1 VPCASAAVTH
11 CLHDLIAVHR
21 LVGEQQQDGCPNV
34 APLGTSA
41 PTSPTTGSATSTST
55 FRASVAMRTMLFTPR
70 AWSTTG
76 LITPTTRSAVLKLPY
91 RTLILKSHECLLSL
105 KTVSRYIAI
114 VSIASAALAEIR
126 TLSRGI
132 APPILAEQGLE
143 AAITALAARGSIRTS
158 VEVEDVQLSDA
169 AQNAAYF
176 VVAEALANMEKH
188 SQARSAS
195 IEVRRVGALA
205 VINIT
210 DDGIGGASPA
220 KGHGLSGLVDRLAGV
235 DGTLTVSSPSGGP
248 TVLTATIPQ
257 A

>member
-1 VPCASAAVTH
+1 
-11 CLHDLIAVHR
+11 
-21 LVGEQQQDGCPNV
+21 
-34 APLGTSA
+34 
-41 PTSPTTGSATSTST
+41 
-55 FRASVAMRTMLFTPR
+55 M
-70 AWSTTG
+70 
-76 LITPTTRSAVLKLPY
+76 
-91 RTLILKSHECLLSL
+91 
-105 KTVSRYIAI
+105 
-114 VSIASAALAEIR
+114 
-126 TLSRGI
+126 
-132 APPILAEQGLE
+132 
-143 AAITALAARGSIRTS
+143 
-158 VEVEDVQLSDA
+158 QLSDA

-188 SQARSAS
+188 SKARSAS

-235 DGTLTVSSPSGGP
+235 DGTLTVSSPPEGP